1 MPEYS
6 ILHDFLYILPVAM
19 ARSAPGGAAISYVVP
34 FLWMAS
40 YFHTM
45 GRMHFAGV
53 LVYGTTSQPN
63 VQPGG

>member
-1 MPEYS
+1 
-6 ILHDFLYILPVAM
+6 
-19 ARSAPGGAAISYVVP
+19 
-34 FLWMAS
+34 
-40 YFHTM
+40 M